1 MMSSSEIPGGGSS
14 TLLPLDLALSS
25 GIHIGSMV
33 KTKHMEQFIYKV
45 RSDGV
50 NIINM
55 LKIMERIQ
63 IAAKFLVRYTPSDVY
78 VVSSRVHARKPILK
92 FCEVTGFKPIVGRFL
107 PGTFTNPSLATY
119 VEPKVVLVVDPRA
132 DEQAVIEASK
142 VGIPVVSLVDTDN
155 SLSNV
160 DLAIPCNNKGRKAL
174 AMVFWL
180 LAREVLKAGGI
191 LSSSEDLKIPVKE
204 FEEEV

>member
-191 LSSSEDLKIPVKE
+191 LSPSEDLKIPVKE

>member
-1 MMSSSEIPGGGSS
+1 MSSSEVPSGGGGI
-14 TLLPLDLALSS
+14 LLPLDLALSS

-33 KTKHMEQFIYKV
+33 KTKHMEPFIYKV

-55 LKIMERIQ
+55 VKIMERIQ
-63 IAAKFLVRYTPSDVY
+63 IAAKFLARFVPSEVY
-78 VVSSRVHARKPILK
+78 IVSSRVHARKPVLK

-119 VEPKVVLVVDPRA
+119 VEPKVVLVVDPRV
-132 DEQAVIEASK
+132 DEQAVVEASK
-142 VGIPVVSLVDTDN
+142 VGIPVISLVDTDN

-180 LAREVLKAGGI
+180 LAREVLRATGT
-191 LSSSEDLKIPVKE
+191 LSPSEDLNIPVKE

>member
-1 MMSSSEIPGGGSS
+1 MSSSEIPGGGSS
-14 TLLPLDLALSS
+14 TLVPLDLALSS

-63 IAAKFLVRYTPSDVY
+63 IAAKFLARYTPSDVY

-119 VEPKVVLVVDPRA
+119 VEPKVVLVADPRA
-132 DEQAVIEASK
+132 DEQAVTEASK

-180 LAREVLKAGGI
+180 LAREVLRAGGV
-191 LSSSEDLKIPVKE
+191 LSPSEDLNIPVKE